1 MRCAHKYFGNSLAN
15 AAITARSLHV
25 DLGRPA
31 WRRNTAT
38 SYRSTN
44 ISTSFDADD
53 RANSTNHDKTVT
65 KNR

>member
-1 MRCAHKYFGNSLAN
+1 LGNSLAS
-15 AAITARSLHV
+15 AAITARSLHIGP
-25 DLGRPA
+25 GRPT

-38 SYRSTN
+38 SCRSTN

-53 RANSTNHDKTVT
+53 RANSANHDKTVT